1 MQHQRIKLSVS
12 FAALVLLCN
21 SFIIAQTPSPE
32 SFLGYKIGEKFT
44 RHHKIVEYFKAV
56 AAANVEQVKIEK
68 YGETNEGR
76 ELMIAIIS
84 SKENIANLD
93 QIKMNNRTYAGLTSG
108 RVAPLLPNSTVIVW
122 LSYNVHGNEPSSSEA
137 AMLTLY
143 ELLNP
148 TKKETIDWL
157 KNTVV
162 IIDPCL
168 NPDGRDRYVNW
179 FNTNVGKNPNADPQ
193 SREHFEVYPQ
203 GRTNHYNFDLN
214 RDWAW
219 QTQAE
224 SKFRVKKYLEWMPQV
239 HVDFHEQGYNEP
251 YYFAPAAEPFHEVI
265 TPWQRNFQT
274 QIGKN
279 HSKYFDTNS
288 WLYFTKQIFDLF
300 YPSYGDTY
308 PTYNGSIGMT
318 YEQGGI
324 RAGLSVKT
332 SSGDTI
338 TLADRALHHFTT
350 SMSTIEISSKNAKQL
365 VDEFSKYFSE
375 NISGKNSFYKTYIL
389 TSDDENKLQAVTHLL
404 DANGIVYGQSN
415 TKGIGYNYAT
425 GKEENIITKTYSIV
439 VSVNQSRGAMVS
451 VLLEPKSK
459 LSDSATY
466 DITAWSL
473 PYVYGIDGYALKE
486 KREVKEAKDSSKLIR
501 INYLDYGA
509 LIPYSSL
516 NSAKYLAY
524 LLKNNLKVR
533 YATKSFTIDDKNYL
547 PGTLIVLSNGNT
559 NLNWKKIVND
569 GARKFNI
576 ESVPVHSGFVDKGS
590 DFGSPDVR
598 LITAPK
604 VALFSGEQ
612 TSVTDAGESW
622 CFFDNELEYP
632 LSLINASDIGRLDL
646 KAYDV
651 IIMPEGNYKSLNDK
665 ANIEKLKDF
674 VKSGGKLIAIQGAV
688 NLLAQNGDFGI
699 KNKADKEDEKTD
711 STYTALKKYGNKERD
726 ELPNNIPGA
735 IYKVEMDNTHPL
747 AYGYGNTYYTLKQDA
762 NIYEFMKEGWN
773 VGVLKKDNYVAGFS
787 GFKVKNKLKDGTL
800 FGVYEMGNGSV
811 VFLSDNPL
819 FRLFWEN
826 GKMLFSNAVFMVG
839 Q

>member
-1 MQHQRIKLSVS
+1 MFSLFKFST
-12 FAALVLLCN
+12 
-21 SFIIAQTPSPE
+21 AQPVKSPDE
-32 SFLGYKIGEKFT
+32 FLGYQLGASFTEHYKVVNYLQYLSEKLPT
-44 RHHKIVEYFKAV
+44 VMKLE
-56 AAANVEQVKIEK
+56 N
-68 YGETNEGR
+68 YGTTNEGKP
-76 ELMIAIIS
+76 LMIAIVS
-84 SKENIANLD
+84 SAENINNLK
-93 QIKMNNRTYAGLTSG
+93 QIKNNNLNLAGFNNG
-108 RVAPLLPNSTVIVW
+108 AEGHVDMPTVVW
-122 LSYNVHGNEPSSSEA
+122 MSYNVHGNEASSTEV
-137 AMLTLY
+137 AMKLLY
-143 ELLNP
+143 EMASGKNEQLN
-148 TKKETIDWL
+148 EWL
-157 KNTVV
+157 KHAVV
-162 IIDPCL
+162 IVDPCL
-168 NPDGRDRYVNW
+168 NPDGRDRYVHWYNQTKGSIS
-179 FNTNVGKNPNADPQ
+179 NENPYA
-193 SREHFEVYPQ
+193 REHSEPWPG

-219 QTQAE
+219 QTQIE
-224 SKFRVKKYLEWMPQV
+224 SKQRVKKYLEWMPQV

-279 HSKYFDTNS
+279 HSKYFDANG

-308 PTYNGSIGMT
+308 PTYNGSVGMT

-332 SSGDTI
+332 NAGEVL

-350 SMSTIEISSKNAKQL
+350 SMSTIETASKNAKQL

-375 NISGKNSFYKTYIL
+375 IIQSKNSTYKTYIL
-389 TSDDENKLQAVTHLL
+389 TSDDENKLKAVTNLL
-404 DANGIVYGQSN
+404 DANGIIYGQTN
-415 TKGIGYNYAT
+415 NKGIGYNYAT
-425 GKEENIITKTYSIV
+425 GKEESIVAKKYSIA
-439 VSVNQSRGAMVS
+439 VSVNQSRSAFVT
-451 VLLEPKSK
+451 VLLEPKGK

-473 PYVYGIDGYALKE
+473 PYVYGVDGYALKE
-486 KREVKEAKDSSKLIR
+486 RKEIAEQNDSAQLQR
-501 INYLDYGA
+501 IVFLDYGA
-509 LIPYSSL
+509 LIPFNSL

-524 LLKNNLKVR
+524 LLKNNVKVR

-547 PGTLIVLSNGNT
+547 PGTLIVLSNGNAT
-559 NLNWKKIVND
+559 VDWKKIVND

-576 ESVPVHSGFVDKGS
+576 HPVAVHSGFVDKGS

-598 LITAPK
+598 LISAPK
-604 VALFSGEQ
+604 VALLSGEQ

-622 CFFDNELEYP
+622 CFFDNELDYP
-632 LSLINASDIGRLDL
+632 LSLINAADIGRLDL
-646 KAYDV
+646 KKYDV

-665 ANIEKLKDF
+665 ANAEKLKDF
-674 VKSGGKLIAIQGAV
+674 VKAGGRLVAIQGAV

-699 KNKADKEDEKTD
+699 KNKAEKEDDKAD
-711 STYTALKKYGNKERD
+711 SGYAALKKYGNRERD
-726 ELPNNIPGA
+726 DLPNNIPGA
-735 IYKVEMDNTHPL
+735 IYKVELDNTHPL

-762 NIYEFMKEGWN
+762 NIYEFMKDGWN
-773 VGVLKKDNYVAGFS
+773 VGVLKNDNYVTGFT

-811 VFLSDNPL
+811 VFLADNPL

-826 GKMLFSNAVFMVG
+826 GKQLFCNAVFMVG

>member
-1 MQHQRIKLSVS
+1 MQHHSIKLLASHIF
-12 FAALVLLCN
+12 FALFFIN
-21 SFIIAQTPSPE
+21 SSKAQSLSPE
-32 SFLGYKIGEKFT
+32 RFLGYKIGEKFT
-44 RHHKIVEYFKAV
+44 RHHKIVEYFKVV
-56 AAANVEQVKIEK
+56 ADANKEQVKVEK

-76 ELMIAIIS
+76 ELMIAIVS
-84 SKENIANLD
+84 SKENMGKLD
-93 QIKMNNRTYAGLTSG
+93 QIKMNNRTYAGLTKG
-108 RVAPLLPNSTVIVW
+108 KLAPLLPNPPAIVW

-137 AMLTLY
+137 AMLTIY

-148 TKKETIDWL
+148 TKKETIEWL

-179 FNTNVGKNPNADPQ
+179 YNTNVGKNGNADPQ
-193 SREHFEVYPQ
+193 SREHFEAYPQ

-279 HSKYFDTNS
+279 HSKYFDANG

-332 SSGDTI
+332 NTGDTL
-338 TLADRALHHFTT
+338 TLSDRIQHHFTT
-350 SMSTIEISSKNAKQL
+350 SMSTIEASSKNAKQL
-365 VDEFSKYFSE
+365 VEEFSNYFNQ
-375 NISGKNSFYKTYIL
+375 NIAGRNNIYKTYIL
-389 TSDDENKLQAVTHLL
+389 TSDDENKIQAVANLL
-404 DANGIVYGQSN
+404 DANGIAYGQTN
-415 TKGIGYNYAT
+415 AKGIGYNYAT
-425 GKEENIITKTYSIV
+425 GKDENIIAKSYSIA
-439 VSVNQSRGAMVS
+439 VSVNQSRGAMAS
-451 VLLEPKSK
+451 VLFEPKSK

-473 PYVYGIDGYALKE
+473 PYVYGVDGYALKE
-486 KREVKEAKDSSKLIR
+486 RREVNEMPFSIKKAVDV
-501 INYLDYGA
+501 NADYGV
-509 LIPYSSL
+509 LIPYNSL
-516 NSAKYLAY
+516 NSAKTLAY
-524 LLKNNLKVR
+524 LLKNNVKVR
-533 YATKSFTIDDKNYL
+533 YATKPFSVNGINYL
-547 PGTLIVLSNGNT
+547 QGTLIVLKTGNGNV
-559 NLNWKKIVND
+559 NWSKIVNE
-569 GARKFNI
+569 AAIKYN
-576 ESVPVHSGFVDKGS
+576 VQPAVVASGFVEKGS

-598 LITAPK
+598 FITAPK
-604 VALFSGEQ
+604 VALLSGDQ

-622 CFFDNELEYP
+622 CFFDNELDYP

-651 IIMPEGNYKSLNDK
+651 VIMPEGSYKSLNDK
-665 ANIEKLKDF
+665 ASIEKLKDF
-674 VKSGGKLIAIQGAV
+674 VKAGGKLIAIQGAV
-688 NLLAQNGDFGI
+688 SLLAQNGEFGI
-699 KNKADKEDEKTD
+699 KNKADKEDDKTD
-711 STYTALKKYGNKERD
+711 SGYTALRKYGNRERD
-726 ELPNNIPGA
+726 DLPNNIPGA
-735 IYKVEMDNTHPL
+735 IYRVEMDNTHPL
-747 AYGYGNTYYTLKQDA
+747 AYGYNNTYYTLKQDA
-762 NIYEFMKEGWN
+762 NIYEFMKDGWN
-773 VGVLKKDNYVAGFS
+773 VGVLKKDNYVAGFT

-811 VFLSDNPL
+811 VFLADNPL

-826 GKMLFSNAVFMVG
+826 GKLLFSNAVFMVG